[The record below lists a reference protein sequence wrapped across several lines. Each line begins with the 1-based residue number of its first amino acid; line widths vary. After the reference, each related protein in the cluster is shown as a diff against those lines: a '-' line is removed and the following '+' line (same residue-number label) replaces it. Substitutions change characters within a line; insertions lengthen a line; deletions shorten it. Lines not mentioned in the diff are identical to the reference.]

1 MRRFGP
7 AVTGGG
13 TWRISGRPWR
23 RPDFERQVSKVQID
37 LNCDMGESFGPWKMG
52 FDEEMMQYISSANV
66 AGGFHAGDPRIMRK
80 TVALAKEHDIAVGI
94 HAGYRDLVGFGR
106 REIQMSPDEVHDELI
121 YQLGALREFAR
132 YYGMDIQHV
141 KPHGALY
148 MVAARD
154 EELSRAIIEAIQ
166 RADPGLH
173 LFCMRASVT
182 YELARRLGQPVV
194 AEFYADREYNDES
207 QIVFTRSLVEE
218 LDPEEVGD
226 RVVRAV
232 TEGRVM
238 TENDKDVEVA
248 SDSVCVHGDTPGAVK
263 LAEAIARKLEENGV
277 RIRPL
282 GRARQEI
289 S

>member
-1 MRRFGP
+1 VN
-7 AVTGGG
+7 A
-13 TWRISGRPWR
+13 
-23 RPDFERQVSKVQID
+23 VQID
-37 LNCDMGESFGPWKMG
+37 ISCDMGESVGPWKMG

-66 AGGFHAGDPRIMRK
+66 AGGFHAGDPTTMRK
-80 TVALAKEHDIAVGI
+80 TVALAKDHGVAVGV
-94 HAGYRDLVGFGR
+94 HPGYRDLVGFGR
-106 REIQMSPDEVHDELI
+106 REMDVPPDEIHDEII

-132 YYGMDIQHV
+132 YYDMEVQHV

-166 RADPGLH
+166 RVDPGLL

-182 YELARRLGQPVV
+182 YQLAQKMDQPVV
-194 AEFYADREYNDES
+194 AEFYADREYNDDG
-207 QIVFTRSLVEE
+207 QIVFTRSVAEE

-232 TEGRVM
+232 TENKVK
-238 TENDKDVEVA
+238 TESGKDIEVA
-248 SDSVCVHGDTPGAVK
+248 SDSVCVHGDTPGAVR
-263 LAEAIARKLEENGV
+263 LAEAIARKLGENDIE
-277 RIRPL
+277 IRPL
-282 GRARQEI
+282 GRAQQRI

>member
-1 MRRFGP
+1 
-7 AVTGGG
+7 
-13 TWRISGRPWR
+13 
-23 RPDFERQVSKVQID
+23 
-37 LNCDMGESFGPWKMG
+37 MGESFGPWKMG

-66 AGGFHAGDPRIMRK
+66 AGGFHAGDPTTMRK
-80 TVALAKEHDIAVGI
+80 TVALAKDHGVAVGV
-94 HAGYRDLVGFGR
+94 HPGYRDLVGFGR
-106 REIQMSPDEVHDELI
+106 REMDVPPDEIHDEII

-132 YYGMDIQHV
+132 YYDMEVQHV

-166 RADPGLH
+166 RVDPSLL

-182 YELARRLGQPVV
+182 YQLAQKMDQPVV
-194 AEFYADREYNDES
+194 AEFYADREYNDDG
-207 QIVFTRSLVEE
+207 QIVFTRSVAEE

-232 TEGRVM
+232 TEKKVK
-238 TENDKDVEVA
+238 TESGKDIDVA
-248 SDSVCVHGDTPGAVK
+248 SDSVCVHGDTPGAVR
-263 LAEAIARKLEENGV
+263 LAEAIARKLGENDIE
-277 RIRPL
+277 IRPL
-282 GRARQEI
+282 GRAQQRI

>member
-1 MRRFGP
+1 MHID
-7 AVTGGG
+7 
-13 TWRISGRPWR
+13 IS
-23 RPDFERQVSKVQID
+23 
-37 LNCDMGESFGPWKMG
+37 CDMGESFGPWKMG

-66 AGGFHAGDPRIMRK
+66 AGGFHAGDPTTMRK
-80 TVALAKEHDIAVGI
+80 TVALAKTNGVAVGV
-94 HAGYRDLVGFGR
+94 HPGYRDLVGFGR
-106 REIQMSPDEVHDELI
+106 REMDVPPDEIHDEII

-132 YYGMDIQHV
+132 YYDMEVQHV

-166 RADPGLH
+166 RVDRGLL

-182 YELARRLGQPVV
+182 YEVARKMDQPVV
-194 AEFYADREYNDES
+194 AEFYADREYNDDG
-207 QIVFTRSLVEE
+207 QIVFTRSVAEE

-232 TEGRVM
+232 TEKKVK
-238 TENDKDVEVA
+238 TESGKDIDVA
-248 SDSVCVHGDTPGAVK
+248 SDSVCVHGDTPGAVR
-263 LAEAIARKLEENGV
+263 LAEVIARKLGENDIE
-277 RIRPL
+277 IRPF
-282 GRARQEI
+282 GRAQQRI

>member
-1 MRRFGP
+1 MR
-7 AVTGGG
+7 V
-13 TWRISGRPWR
+13 
-23 RPDFERQVSKVQID
+23 D

-66 AGGFHAGDPRIMRK
+66 AGGFHAGDPHVMRR
-80 TVALAKEHDIAVGI
+80 TVALAKEHDVAVGI
-94 HAGYRDLVGFGR
+94 HSGYRDLIGFGR
-106 REIQMSPDEVHDELI
+106 REIQMSPDEIRDELI

-132 YYGMDIQHV
+132 YYDMEVQHV

-148 MVAARD
+148 MVAAHD
-154 EELSRAIIEAIQ
+154 VELSRAIIEAIQ
-166 RADPGLH
+166 RVDPGLY
-173 LFCMRASVT
+173 LFCMRASLT
-182 YELARRLGQPVV
+182 YELARKMDQPVA
-194 AEFYADREYNDES
+194 AEFYADREYNDEG
-207 QIVFTRSLVEE
+207 QIVFTRAVTEE

-232 TEGRVM
+232 IEGKVKTESA
-238 TENDKDVEVA
+238 NDIEVA

-263 LAEAIARKLEENGV
+263 LAEAIARKLEDNGV
-277 RIRPL
+277 EIRPL

>member
-1 MRRFGP
+1 MR
-7 AVTGGG
+7 
-13 TWRISGRPWR
+13 
-23 RPDFERQVSKVQID
+23 ID
-37 LNCDMGESFGPWKMG
+37 LNCDMGESFGSWTMG

-66 AGGFHAGDPRIMRK
+66 AGGFHAGDPHVMRK
-80 TVALAKEHDIAVGI
+80 TVARAKENGVAVGI
-94 HAGYRDLVGFGR
+94 HSGYRDLVGFGR
-106 REIQMSPDEVHDELI
+106 REIQLSPEEVHDELI

-132 YYGMDIQHV
+132 YYDMEVQHV

-166 RADPGLH
+166 HVDPGLY
-173 LFCMRASVT
+173 LFCMQASVT
-182 YELARRLGQPVV
+182 YDLARQMGQPVAV
-194 AEFYADREYNDES
+194 EFFADRAYNDEG
-207 QIVFTRSLVEE
+207 QIVFTRAVTEE

-232 TEGRVM
+232 TEGKVVA
-238 TENDKDVEVA
+238 ESGADVVVA
-248 SDSVCVHGDTPGAVK
+248 SDSVCVHGDTPGAVR
-263 LAEAIARKLEENGV
+263 LAEAITRKLRENDIE
-277 RIRPL
+277 IRPL

>member
-1 MRRFGP
+1 MN
-7 AVTGGG
+7 A
-13 TWRISGRPWR
+13 
-23 RPDFERQVSKVQID
+23 VQID
-37 LNCDMGESFGPWKMG
+37 ISCDMGESFGPWKMG

-66 AGGFHAGDPRIMRK
+66 AGGFHAGDPTTMRK
-80 TVALAKEHDIAVGI
+80 TVALAKDHGVAVGV
-94 HAGYRDLVGFGR
+94 HPGYRDLVGFGR
-106 REIQMSPDEVHDELI
+106 REMDVPPDEIHDEII

-132 YYGMDIQHV
+132 YYDMEVQHV

-166 RADPGLH
+166 RVDPGLL

-182 YELARRLGQPVV
+182 YELAQKMDQPVV
-194 AEFYADREYNDES
+194 AEFYADREYNDDG
-207 QIVFTRSLVEE
+207 QIVFTRSVAEE

-232 TEGRVM
+232 TEKKVKTESGR
-238 TENDKDVEVA
+238 DIDVA
-248 SDSVCVHGDTPGAVK
+248 SDSVCVHGDTPGAVR
-263 LAEAIARKLEENGV
+263 LAQAIARKLKENDIE
-277 RIRPL
+277 IRPL
-282 GRARQEI
+282 GRAQQKI